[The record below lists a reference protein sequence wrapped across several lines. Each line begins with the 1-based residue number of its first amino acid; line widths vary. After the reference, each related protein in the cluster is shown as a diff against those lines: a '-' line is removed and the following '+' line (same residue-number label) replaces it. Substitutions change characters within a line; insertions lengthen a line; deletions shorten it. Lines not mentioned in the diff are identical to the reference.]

1 VSAPVRLW
9 PMRKSTFR
17 EYLESILIAA
27 ILALFIRTFVFQAFK
42 IPTGSMEPNLL
53 VGDHIVVNKFMFGAG
68 GDGSWLLPMRPIERG
83 DVVVFRAPEQPDE
96 DFIKRVVAVGGD
108 KIEIVDGVVQV
119 NDEVVDE
126 PYAHHSSGFGSRRDY
141 GPFHVPDGHYF
152 CLGDN
157 RDNSRDSRY
166 WGTVPRHLV
175 KGRAVVVYWSY
186 DAPPFGWHGGS
197 VTQGWADFAR
207 SLPGYLTETRWGRT
221 FTMIR

>member
-1 VSAPVRLW
+1 
-9 PMRKSTFR
+9 MQKSTFR
-17 EYLESILIAA
+17 EYFESILIAA

-53 VGDHIVVNKFMFGAG
+53 VGDHIVVNKFLYGAG
-68 GDGSWLLPMRPIERG
+68 GEDSWFLPVRPIERG
-83 DVVVFRAPEQPDE
+83 DVIVFRAPEEPEE

-108 KIEIVDGVVQV
+108 KIEIIDGVVEV
-119 NDEVVDE
+119 NDEIVDE
-126 PYAHHSSGFGSRRDY
+126 PYAHHSTGFGSRRNY
-141 GPFHVPDGHYF
+141 GPFHVPAGHYF

-166 WGTVPRHLV
+166 WGTVPKDLV

-186 DAPPFGWHGGS
+186 DVPSRFSYGTSTLEQW
-197 VTQGWADFAR
+197 TDFVR
-207 SLPGYLTETRWGRT
+207 TLPAYLTETRWART

>member
-1 VSAPVRLW
+1 
-9 PMRKSTFR
+9 MRKSTFR